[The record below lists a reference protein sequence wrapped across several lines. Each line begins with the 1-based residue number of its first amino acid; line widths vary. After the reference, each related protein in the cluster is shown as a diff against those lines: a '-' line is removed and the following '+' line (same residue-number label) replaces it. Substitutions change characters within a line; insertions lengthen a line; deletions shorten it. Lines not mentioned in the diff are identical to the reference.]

1 MKHTHASRALA
12 AAAAAALAVSGCGG
26 STKTVTTTTTAS
38 VSAATTATTATT
50 TVTADSTSSGGANS
64 TTQVNP
70 AKGHDYPHVFATS
83 FMKSCTGAGGSP
95 SACSCA
101 LANIEG
107 HVPYATVIE
116 EVASGKFLNSAGYKL
131 AVTSCAGR

>member
-12 AAAAAALAVSGCGG
+12 TAAAAALALSGCGG
-26 STKTVTTTTTAS
+26 PTKTVTSTTTAS
-38 VSAATTATTATT
+38 ASAAPTATT
-50 TVTADSTSSGGANS
+50 TVTADSTSTGGANS
-64 TTQVNP
+64 STQVNP

-83 FMKSCTGAGGSP
+83 FIKSCTGAGGSP

-101 LANIEG
+101 LANIEA

-116 EVASGKFLNSAGYKL
+116 EVAAGTFLNSPGYKL
-131 AVTSCAGR
+131 AVSSCAGR

>member
-26 STKTVTTTTTAS
+26 STKTVTTTTTARA
-38 VSAATTATTATT
+38 SAATTATT

-70 AKGHDYPHVFATS
+70 AKGRDYPRVFATS

-101 LANIEG
+101 LANIEA

-116 EVASGKFLNSAGYKL
+116 EVASGKFLSSAGYKL